1 MRNEP
6 WMILFDVFGDST
18 RRVIFE
24 RLWRRA
30 MPVGEL
36 AKGLPVSRSAVSQ
49 HLKVMKDQGL
59 LRVRQVGVKRIYSI
73 EPAGLWPLRSW
84 IEGHM
89 PRSVGGSAASAP
101 GQAVQSALQ
110 NPGGSVAVDEFRA
123 AGAGQIGLLREHPLH
138 SGRGQAFIPEENRK
152 IA

>member
-6 WMILFDVFGDST
+6 WMLLFDVFGDAT
-18 RRVIFE
+18 RRMIFE
-24 RLWRRA
+24 RLWRRP

-36 AKGLPVSRSAVSQ
+36 AKGMPVTRSAVSQ

-89 PRSVGGSAASAP
+89 PRNASMAALSVA
-101 GQAVQSALQ
+101 GQAIQGALED
-110 NPGGSVAVDEFRA
+110 PGGGRSVDDLRP
-123 AGAGQIGLLREHPLH
+123 AGSGHIGLVREHPLH
-138 SGRGQAFIPEENRK
+138 GGRGQTFIPEPDRQ

>member
-6 WMILFDVFGDST
+6 WMILFDVFGDAT
-18 RRVIFE
+18 RRLIFE
-24 RLWRRA
+24 RLWRRP

-36 AKGLPVSRSAVSQ
+36 AKGMPVTRSAVSQ

-59 LRVRQVGVKRIYSI
+59 LRVRQVGVQRIYSI

-89 PRSVGGSAASAP
+89 PRGAVAGVSAVGQS
-101 GQAVQSALQ
+101 VQSALQ
-110 NPGGSVAVDEFRA
+110 DPGGGRIVDEFRA
-123 AGAGQIGLLREHPLH
+123 AGAGQVGLAREHALNG
-138 SGRGQAFIPEENRK
+138 GRGQTFVPERDRQL
-152 IA
+152 A